1 MSAVR
6 RAPLLALV
14 LALAAASALAA
25 DAGAG
30 HVPADWPHV
39 HEDDRSFGYLLVDRL
54 EYRDDEGP
62 NHLLWDALGWYG
74 GDYQRLWLKTEGEQP
89 VSDSHGEAEV
99 QALYGRLVA
108 PYWDVQAGVRYDRAY
123 GSGPDRDRAFG
134 VLGIQGTA
142 PYRFE
147 TDAALF
153 VSEHGDVSLRAEFE
167 YELLLTQRLVLQPRV
182 EINAA
187 AQRVR
192 SWGVGRGIN
201 NVQLGLRLRYEIRRQ
216 FAPYVGAEWTRKTG
230 DTADL
235 ARDAGEDVNTP
246 ALVAGVRLWF

>member
-1 MSAVR
+1 MHAAKRS
-6 RAPLLALV
+6 PLLAV
-14 LALAAASALAA
+14 LAVAATTPALGA

-39 HEDDRSFGYLLVDRL
+39 HEDDQHFGYLLVDRL

-62 NHLLWDALGWYG
+62 NHLLWDAQGWYG
-74 GDYQRLWLKTEGEQP
+74 GDYRRLWLKTEGESP

-99 QALYGRLVA
+99 QLLYGHLVA

-123 GSGPDRDRAFG
+123 GSGPDRDRRFG

-147 TDAALF
+147 TDAALS
-153 VSEHGDVSLRAEFE
+153 VSEDGDVSVSAEFE

-187 AQRVR
+187 AQQVR
-192 SWGVGRGIN
+192 DWGVGSGIN
-201 NVQLGLRLRYEIRRQ
+201 DVQLGLRLRYEIRRE
-216 FAPYVGAEWTRKTG
+216 FAPYVGVEWTRKLG
-230 DTADL
+230 DTADI
-235 ARDAGEDVNTP
+235 ARDEGEEVSVP
-246 ALVAGVRLWF
+246 ALVAGLRLWF